1 MRRGA
6 RGAGEQCAARRNN
19 QHVRLSALRAAPL
32 DKRNFIRAK
41 MSDYEDDD
49 TQENDMRYVVFP
61 KKLLKKFILLYREL
75 PCLWDRN
82 CRAYKQ
88 KAKRHEAITQLTEL
102 VQRHDPTATRVHV
115 LRKIESLRACVRR
128 EHKRVRDSRRNAK
141 SDDNVYK
148 PQLWY
153 YELFSFVFGEEGT
166 GWRNY
171 TMKMTEGKT
180 EPAVSKNTQ
189 LIMINK
195 ATLDYSISK

>member
-1 MRRGA
+1 MR
-6 RGAGEQCAARRNN
+6 N
-19 QHVRLSALRAAPL
+19 
-32 DKRNFIRAK
+32 
-41 MSDYEDDD
+41 
-49 TQENDMRYVVFP
+49 VVFP
-61 KKLLKKFILLYREL
+61 KKLLKKFILMYREL

-128 EHKRVRDSRRNAK
+128 EHKRVRDSRWKAN

-153 YELFSFVFGEEGT
+153 YELFSFVFGDEGT

-171 TMKMTEGKT
+171 TMKTESKT
-180 EPAVSKNTQ
+180 EPAVKVPTQ
-189 LIMINK
+189 LYYDK
-195 ATLDYSISK
+195 QR